1 MYHRILIV
9 GNLGRDPELRY
20 VPSGQAVTSL
30 NIATNRQYTDSNGQ
44 QVKETTWFRVSVW
57 GRQAEAC
64 NQYLR
69 KGSAVLVEGTLTPDL
84 NTGGPRIWTRQ
95 DGTPG
100 ANFEVRAVQVKFL
113 PGRTEEPGGYP
124 QTDIGTGEAGGE
136 NDEDIPF

>member
-20 VPSGQAVTSL
+20 LPSGKAVC
-30 NIATNRQYTDSNGQ
+30 NMNVATNRKYTDSNGQ

-57 GRQAEAC
+57 GKQAEAC
-64 NQYLR
+64 HQYLR
-69 KGSAVLVEGTLTPDL
+69 KGSGVLVEGTLTPDL

-100 ANFEVRAVQVKFL
+100 ASFEVRAAQVKFL
-113 PGRTEEPGGYP
+113 PGR
-124 QTDIGTGEAGGE
+124 GEGE
-136 NDEDIPF
+136 YDNGEDMDTPSSSEDEDIPF